1 MESVPART
9 PLPLPLPPSWNLLNE
24 PRCKYCGPD
33 AVNGWTAAAAAAL
46 KGLGVKQLVTTG
58 QEGFFDDSSTY
69 AYANPNNLWGGRT
82 GQSFDAN
89 HAGELAQPP
98 ARVLGCA

>member
-1 MESVPART
+1 MQHSTSLLT
-9 PLPLPLPPSWNLLNE
+9 PQPQHSWNLLNE

-69 AYANPNNLWGGRT
+69 AFADPNDGNLWGGRT
-82 GQSFDAN
+82 GQAFDAN
-89 HAGELAQPP
+89 HAREGGHAG
-98 ARVLGCA
+98 A